1 MSNMGLVGIVMRDES
16 YSTYSTYSSEQI
28 INELVKKIPRAK
40 LEYIVKISKYYNNN
54 KSKYNSKDTIN
65 EIIIDCMKSSSI

>member
-1 MSNMGLVGIVMRDES
+1 MGSVGIVMRDDS
-16 YSTYSTYSSEQI
+16 YSIYNSYCTYSSEQI
-28 INELVKKIPRAK
+28 INELVRKIPRAK